1 MKIKYDQKIK
11 NLDICAGELAK
22 YYQDKGLLLV
32 GLNDSQG
39 LNINSNFLKKDL
51 LDNLASLL
59 TTNEFKPDVI
69 NAFSL
74 LINKTEHI
82 NYLLKAN
89 VSIEEI
95 KLAQLYG
102 AVSAF
107 EKVARDL
114 KVPTNLSRLANV
126 YKLVYKVKENDK
138 NIHITTALQNA
149 NEPTII
155 YSSGTNNLMR
165 EIDSDPFS
173 IKKQYKLKDIYPNYY
188 YIQSKA
194 KDPKILTKVFDGI
207 RSNFDNL
214 LAINSKSDIYTLG
227 AYIPKSLEKEDMQIF
242 RDLIYKYNETLNEI
256 CKSYQIN
263 YIDTNQVASD
273 HIYKENNFHI
283 DSYGH
288 KTLANYILLRMYQQ
302 KILFK
307 KPIRNIK
314 ENQFIID
321 NKQAEGVL
329 ESIKLDE
336 FESRIKSF
344 KMGGYEKAHQIKIEK
359 EHAQERQVFEKVLK
373 KTNLTKV

>member
-107 EKVARDL
+107 EKVAHDL

-256 CKSYQIN
+256 CKSYKIN
-263 YIDTNQVASD
+263 YIDTNQIVSD

-321 NKQAEGVL
+321 NKQAERKI

>member
-51 LDNLASLL
+51 LDNLASIL

-107 EKVARDL
+107 EKVAHDL

-256 CKSYQIN
+256 CKSYKIN

-321 NKQAEGVL
+321 NKQASGVL
-329 ESIKLDE
+329 ESIRQDE
-336 FESRIKSF
+336 FESRLKSF
-344 KMGGYEKAHQIKIEK
+344 KVGGYEKAHQIKIEK

>member
-51 LDNLASLL
+51 LDNLASIL

-256 CKSYQIN
+256 CKSYKIN

-321 NKQAEGVL
+321 NKQASGVL
-329 ESIKLDE
+329 ESIRQDE
-336 FESRIKSF
+336 FESRLKSF
-344 KMGGYEKAHQIKIEK
+344 KVGGYEKAHQIKIEK
-359 EHAQERQVFEKVLK
+359 EHAQECEVFEKVLK
-373 KTNLTKV
+373 KIK